1 MHIQFLNPFHGGSHA
16 VVAEGYAAHSRHHV
30 TLLPLSTAGGW
41 RWRMRGAAVTL
52 ARRALDLPPPDLFV
66 ATDMLDLTTFLALY
80 GKQRRPPPVALYFH
94 ENQLTYPLPA
104 GRRQD
109 LSFAWINYSSA
120 LAADALFF
128 NSAFH
133 RRSFFAALPGL
144 PGRYYDHQELDLL
157 PELEAKAA
165 VLPPGIDL
173 QFHARS
179 APAERAPGPAR
190 ILWNSRWDY
199 DKQPAA
205 FFAAL
210 EELAACGPEFRLIIA
225 GEHVDPQAAEFVAAH
240 ERWADR
246 IEHWGFAENRAEY
259 SRLLHLADIVV
270 STAIQEFF
278 GIGIIEALS
287 CGCVPI
293 LPRRLTYP
301 ELLPPELHAGCLYT
315 DEADLVVRLAA
326 AIEQLPEMQ
335 QRNWRAIAAMYD
347 WSHMAPQYDAAFSA
361 MVPE

>member
-16 VVAEGYAAHSRHHV
+16 VVAEGYAAHSRHQV
-30 TLLPLSTAGGW
+30 TLLPLSTDGGW

-52 ARRALDLPPPDLFV
+52 ARQALALPPPDLFV

-104 GRRQD
+104 GRSQD

-128 NSAFH
+128 NSEFH

-144 PGRYYDHQELDLL
+144 PGRYHDHQELDLL
-157 PELEAKAA
+157 AELAEKAA
-165 VLPPGIDL
+165 VLSPGIDL
-173 QFHARS
+173 RFHAQ
-179 APAERAPGPAR
+179 ADEPERTPGPAR

-210 EELAACGPEFRLIIA
+210 EGLAARGLEFRLIIA
-225 GEHVDPQAAEFVAAH
+225 GEHVDPRAAEFVAAR

-246 IEHWGFAENRAEY
+246 IEHWGFAASRAEY
-259 SRLLHLADIVV
+259 SRLLHRADIVV

-278 GIGIIEALS
+278 GIGVIEALY

-301 ELLPPELHAGCLYT
+301 DLLPPALHADCLYDD
-315 DEADLVVRLAA
+315 DELVAKLAA
-326 AIEQLPEMQ
+326 AIEHLSELQ
-335 QRNWRAIAAMYD
+335 QFGWRVIAAEYD
-347 WSHMAPQYDAAFSA
+347 WSHMAPQYDAAFGGIVA
-361 MVPE
+361 R